1 VVRVRESSPSATSP
15 PGSAAAPSTP
25 ATRRPGL
32 LRELRSWPTVVLVA
46 CCLVVGLPVTVALT
60 PAQDVVALGQHL
72 AVGAR
77 TPTPTLAGPAQ
88 LVQIGNTE
96 LDMPRLRIYGPLR
109 PRLTMGPVQRNP
121 AAARVFDPLTS
132 AQAQAEAIDNV
143 TRGFL
148 HWYLWGGLGLLLF
161 SLAAAAVAGCL
172 RMLAVLRARSQAG
185 EAAGP
190 HAVAEIWHHLS
201 GAIARMT
208 ALAVAVSALA
218 WVGAGG
224 LAYAGTVRGLSEVGS
239 LTDLVGSSSVS
250 PEPAGPAVTGF
261 TGAVLG
267 DSRAVRVGGPPMRD
281 PQPAD
286 VACGRSADS
295 LAAEV
300 GRLLDTPVLNLAC
313 PSATT
318 AAGLL
323 GPQERSGLILPPQVG
338 VLKQMQGLRFV
349 AVAIGPNDLGWTDL
363 LTYCY
368 AVENCADNLSRGEFD
383 YRLAAF
389 DRDYGT
395 LLAELAALPGAPEV
409 VIVTSYDALP
419 AVPDPACPDLRG
431 PAGAAGLTAAEVEL
445 IDGRNDELN
454 AILTAGAQKY
464 GFRVAR
470 PHLEPLCQTDAARAA
485 GLAATAPPAADPT
498 VAPPTAGPAA
508 AAPTGDPA
516 AVPSTAVL
524 PPTAGPL
531 AAPPPP
537 AGTIGPDL
545 QGLAEAFPFH
555 PTGAGSLRTAAAVAR
570 LVAPG
575 PDGN

>member
-1 VVRVRESSPSATSP
+1 MRESSPSATTRSDAT
-15 PGSAAAPSTP
+15 GAAPAP
-25 ATRRPGL
+25 AVRRPGL
-32 LRELRSWPTVVLVA
+32 LRELRSWPTAALVA
-46 CCLVVGLPVTVALT
+46 FCLVVGLPVTVALT
-60 PAQDVVALGQHL
+60 PAQDVLALGQHL

-77 TPTPTLAGPAQ
+77 TPAPTLAGPAQ

-96 LDMPRLRIYGPLR
+96 LDMPRLRVYGPLR

-148 HWYLWGGLGLLLF
+148 RWYLWGGLGLLLF
-161 SLAAAAVAGCL
+161 SLAAAAGAGCL
-172 RMLAVLRARSQAG
+172 RMLAVLRARSRAG
-185 EAAGP
+185 EDTRP
-190 HAVAEIWHHLS
+190 HALAEIWHHLS

-208 ALAVAVSALA
+208 ALAVGVSALA
-218 WVGAGG
+218 WVAAGG
-224 LAYAGTVRGLSEVGS
+224 LAYAGTVRGLSAVGS

-250 PEPAGPAVTGF
+250 PQPAGPAVTGF
-261 TGAVLG
+261 TGAVIG

-281 PQPAD
+281 PQPTD

-300 GRLLDTPVLNLAC
+300 GRLLDTRVLNLAC
-313 PSATT
+313 PSAT
-318 AAGLL
+318 AATGLL

-338 VLKQMQGLRFV
+338 VLKQVQGLRFV
-349 AVAIGPNDLGWTDL
+349 AVAIGPNDVGWADL

-395 LLAELAALPGAPEV
+395 LLAELAALPGQPEV
-409 VIVTSYDALP
+409 VVVTSYDVLP
-419 AVPDPACPDLRG
+419 ATPDPECPDLRG
-431 PAGAAGLTAAEVEL
+431 PAGAAGLTAAEAEL
-445 IDGRNDELN
+445 IDGRTDELN
-454 AILTAGAQKY
+454 AILVAGARKY
-464 GFRVAR
+464 DFRIAR
-470 PHLEPLCQTDAARAA
+470 PHLEPLCGSGSPSSAGVPGAA
-485 GLAATAPPAADPT
+485 GSAGTPAAGGT
-498 VAPPTAGPAA
+498 ATAGPATGSA
-508 AAPTGDPA
+508 PPSAETRAGAPTAP
-516 AVPSTAVL
+516 TA
-524 PPTAGPL
+524 PTAGPL
-531 AAPPPP
+531 APPPPP

-545 QGLAEAFPFH
+545 QGLGDAFPFH

-570 LVAPG
+570 LVAPD